1 MLENVLRITYLYN
14 SGFLVETENHVLIF
28 DYCLASTPDPTNQII
43 ENALKRKAFITVF
56 VSHGHSDHFNPL
68 ILRWRVKRRD
78 IKYVFSDDIPA
89 LDSVISVKSGMEID
103 LNDIHVTVLP
113 STDIGVSFLVS
124 VDGFNIYHAGDLN
137 YWNWETEGVAT
148 TNYRIQQRK
157 AKIAFQQAL
166 FPLNKIKID
175 VAFFPLDPQ
184 TGKYYD
190 TGALYFINNYSPDI
204 FVPMHF
210 RQNYAVCSELK
221 RKLTSCDSQ
230 IFCISHKRQ
239 VFEYRK
245 GEYIEI

>member
-148 TNYRIQQRK
+148 TNYRIQ
-157 AKIAFQQAL
+157 
-166 FPLNKIKID
+166 
-175 VAFFPLDPQ
+175 
-184 TGKYYD
+184 
-190 TGALYFINNYSPDI
+190 
-204 FVPMHF
+204 
-210 RQNYAVCSELK
+210 
-221 RKLTSCDSQ
+221 
-230 IFCISHKRQ
+230 
-239 VFEYRK
+239 
-245 GEYIEI
+245 